1 MSTEPAMV
9 EAPRAGAGG
18 TLRAAALGLGPLAAA
33 ALLTAFAAYLHEST
47 FADVL
52 LLPPWGIG
60 AVRTTVAVAALL
72 CGYFAVFFAPG
83 LLLMRAL
90 GVRTSNAPANAVA
103 AFVLSLV
110 GVSVAW
116 IVAQAATRGIA
127 GRSCLFLTVAVLD
140 VAALLAGAVLAAGAP
155 ALPSLPAR
163 HRGTGRR
170 ELLVPVLGVLLLAAA
185 AWLLM
190 PGKITIEALEGD
202 ATEVHGF
209 AASLAASAFP
219 EWDLESGAW
228 GFYPTFMFVG
238 YPVFFSIALL
248 GDTEAA
254 VRLPALLFLGML
266 VLSLA
271 DLAGRGR
278 TRAAGGSL
286 NVLVPMLA
294 VGYLSLQVG
303 AYYAGYHPFHG
314 DLACSPLEEWAV
326 TALAACALVLLR
338 EGAAGLAA
346 VAALLSI
353 LTFPSGLM
361 LAGLIGLGG
370 LLSGERGDRR
380 AVLRW
385 GFALLALLA
394 VYAVLLFVYTVT
406 TGIFDAMIGEWW
418 AKYFQGRARFAA
430 EAPERMLVAAGWWA
444 LLAGG
449 LPVLALPFG
458 AFGPGRMARWLSVV
472 TLAWVAFFLLSPNK
486 NIHYFMPVA
495 LAPMA
500 VALRLVAGGGD
511 ARRTLAAPALL
522 TLSATAAIAL
532 SWPRPAPPYTADR
545 EFGRRTVFLAATERQ
560 AVDYSRVLFHV
571 MDPLWKWQ
579 PGRPWTIGHHTWV
592 MYAARD
598 FDPSGDYDF
607 WVGPGPAPR
616 ADLAEITRTTTPDG
630 TRVTWWARGGRSALR
645 EWRERTYPLRTERS
659 RFNFEMPPPAASA
672 DR

>member
-1 MSTEPAMV
+1 MTA
-9 EAPRAGAGG
+9 EATREDTPGAGAGAL
-18 TLRAAALGLGPLAAA
+18 LRAAALALGPLAAA
-33 ALLTAFAAYLHEST
+33 ALLTAFAAHLHQST
-47 FADVL
+47 FTDVL

-60 AVRTTVAVAALL
+60 VVRTATAILAVA
-72 CGYFAVFFAPG
+72 CGYFAVFLAPG

-90 GVRTSNAPANAVA
+90 GVRMSNAPANAVA

-116 IVAQAATRGIA
+116 IVAQAATRGVA
-127 GRSCLFLTVAVLD
+127 GRGCLYLTVAVLD
-140 VAALLAGAVLAAGAP
+140 VAALVAGAVLASGAP
-155 ALPSLPAR
+155 ALPPLPAQ
-163 HRGTGRR
+163 HRGSGRR
-170 ELLVPVLGVLLLAAA
+170 ELLVPALGVLLLVGAV
-185 AWLLM
+185 WLLM
-190 PGKITIEALEGD
+190 PGKITVEALEGD

-209 AASLAASAFP
+209 AASLAGSAFP

-248 GDTEAA
+248 GDSEAA

-266 VLSLA
+266 VLALA

-294 VGYLSLQVG
+294 VGYLSAQVG

-326 TALAACALVLLR
+326 TSLAICALVLLR

-346 VAALLSI
+346 VAALLSL

-361 LAGLIGLGG
+361 FVGLVGIGG
-370 LLSGERGDRR
+370 LLSGEREDRR
-380 AVLRW
+380 TVLRW
-385 GFALLALLA
+385 GFALLALVA
-394 VYAVLLFVYTVT
+394 VYAVLLVVYTVS

-430 EAPERMLVAAGWWA
+430 ESPARILGAAGWWA

-458 AFGPGRMARWLSVV
+458 ALGPGRVARWLSVV
-472 TLAWVAFFLLSPNK
+472 TLAWVGFFLFSPNK
-486 NIHYFMPVA
+486 NIHYFMPAA

-500 VALRLVAGGGD
+500 VALRLAAGGTG
-511 ARRTLAAPALL
+511 ARRTLALPALL
-522 TLSATAAIAL
+522 TLSTTAAIAL
-532 SWPRPAPPYTADR
+532 CWPSPAPPYVADR
-545 EFGRRTVFLAATERQ
+545 EFGRRTIFLAATERQ
-560 AVDYSRVLFHV
+560 AVDYSKVLFHV
-571 MDPLWKWQ
+571 MDPLWKWE

-592 MYAARD
+592 MYARRG
-598 FDPSGDYDF
+598 FDTDGDHDF

-616 ADLAEITRTTTPDG
+616 ADLEEITRTTTPDG
-630 TRVTWWARGGRSALR
+630 TRVTWWARGGRATLR

-659 RFNFEMPPPAASA
+659 RFNFEMPAASPTGK
-672 DR
+672 